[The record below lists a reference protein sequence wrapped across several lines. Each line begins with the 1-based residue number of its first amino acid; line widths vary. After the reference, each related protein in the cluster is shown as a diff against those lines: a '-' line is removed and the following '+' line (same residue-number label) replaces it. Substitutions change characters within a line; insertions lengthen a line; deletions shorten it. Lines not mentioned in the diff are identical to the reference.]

1 MFDLNNCLILYG
13 IFQPKLM
20 SDFNQK
26 QIEILQVA
34 EQLFAEKGF
43 DGTSIR
49 EISKIAKINIAMVSY
64 YFGSKEKLL
73 ESLILFRTS
82 DLKMK
87 LENLYDEKV
96 SPLQKIEK
104 FIEFYIEKVNRNKN
118 MYQIL
123 NFENSTKKRVLD
135 SAVFTAIKKGNLQTL
150 KNIIKEGQDALV
162 FKKNI
167 NVELITPTIL
177 GTYFY
182 FNMNK
187 PFFGEIFN
195 LESENDFNDYVK
207 FHLTKHI
214 QQTIKALLIYE
225 N

>member
-1 MFDLNNCLILYG
+1 
-13 IFQPKLM
+13 M

-87 LENLYDEKV
+87 LDNLYDEKV
-96 SPLQKIEK
+96 SPVQKIEK

-135 SAVFTAIKKGNLQTL
+135 SAVFIDIKKGNLQTL
-150 KNIIKEGQDALV
+150 KNIVKEGQDALI

-195 LESENDFNDYVK
+195 LKTDSDFNDYVN
-207 FHLTKHI
+207 FHLITHI
-214 QQTIKALLIYE
+214 QQTIKALLIYDK
-225 N
+225 

>member
-1 MFDLNNCLILYG
+1 
-13 IFQPKLM
+13 M

-82 DLKMK
+82 DLKLK
-87 LENLYDEKV
+87 LENLFDEKV

-104 FIEFYIEKVNRNKN
+104 FIAFYIEKVNSNKN

-162 FKKNI
+162 FKKNV

-214 QQTIKALLIYE
+214 QQTVKALLIYE

>member
-1 MFDLNNCLILYG
+1 MTY
-13 IFQPKLM
+13 
-20 SDFNQK
+20 FNQK

-82 DLKMK
+82 DLKLK

-150 KNIIKEGQDALV
+150 KNIIKEGQDALI
-162 FKKNI
+162 FKKNV

-195 LESENDFNDYVK
+195 LESESDFNDYVK

>member
-1 MFDLNNCLILYG
+1 
-13 IFQPKLM
+13 M

-82 DLKMK
+82 DLKLK

-104 FIEFYIEKVNRNKN
+104 FIAFYIEKVNSNKN

-162 FKKNI
+162 FKKNV

-214 QQTIKALLIYE
+214 QQTVKALLIYE

>member
-1 MFDLNNCLILYG
+1 
-13 IFQPKLM
+13 M

-73 ESLILFRTS
+73 ESSILFRTT
-82 DLKMK
+82 DLKLK
-87 LENLYDEKV
+87 LENLFDEKV

-104 FIEFYIEKVNRNKN
+104 FIAFYIEKVNSNKN

-162 FKKNI
+162 FKKNV

-214 QQTIKALLIYE
+214 QQTVKALLIYE

>member
-1 MFDLNNCLILYG
+1 
-13 IFQPKLM
+13 M

-82 DLKMK
+82 DLKLK
-87 LENLYDEKV
+87 LENLFDEKV
-96 SPLQKIEK
+96 APLQKIEK
-104 FIEFYIEKVNRNKN
+104 FIAFYIEKVNSNKN

-150 KNIIKEGQDALV
+150 KNIIKEGQDALI
-162 FKKNI
+162 FKKNV

-195 LESENDFNDYVK
+195 LESESDFNDYVK

>member
-1 MFDLNNCLILYG
+1 MT
-13 IFQPKLM
+13 
-20 SDFNQK
+20 DFNQK

-82 DLKMK
+82 DLKIK

-150 KNIIKEGQDALV
+150 KNIVKEGQDALV

-195 LESENDFNDYVK
+195 RIGKRF
-207 FHLTKHI
+207 
-214 QQTIKALLIYE
+214 
-225 N
+225 

>member
-1 MFDLNNCLILYG
+1 
-13 IFQPKLM
+13 M

-34 EQLFAEKGF
+34 EHLFAEKGF

-82 DLKMK
+82 DLKLK
-87 LENLYDEKV
+87 LENLFDEKV

-104 FIEFYIEKVNRNKN
+104 FIAFYIEKVNSNKN

-162 FKKNI
+162 FKKNV

-214 QQTIKALLIYE
+214 QQTVKALLIYE

>member
-1 MFDLNNCLILYG
+1 
-13 IFQPKLM
+13 M

-82 DLKMK
+82 DLKLK
-87 LENLYDEKV
+87 LENLFDEKV

-104 FIEFYIEKVNRNKN
+104 FIAFYIEKVNSNKN

-162 FKKNI
+162 FKKNV

-195 LESENDFNDYVK
+195 LETENDFNDYVK

-214 QQTIKALLIYE
+214 QQTVKALLIYE

>member
-1 MFDLNNCLILYG
+1 
-13 IFQPKLM
+13 M

-82 DLKMK
+82 DLKLK
-87 LENLYDEKV
+87 LENLFDEKV

-104 FIEFYIEKVNRNKN
+104 FIAFYIEKVNSNKN

-162 FKKNI
+162 FKKNV

>member
-1 MFDLNNCLILYG
+1 
-13 IFQPKLM
+13 M

-82 DLKMK
+82 DLKLK
-87 LENLYDEKV
+87 LENLFDEKV

-104 FIEFYIEKVNRNKN
+104 FIAFYIEKVNSNKN

-162 FKKNI
+162 FKKNV

-187 PFFGEIFN
+187 SFFGEIFN

-214 QQTIKALLIYE
+214 QQTVKALLIYE

>member
-1 MFDLNNCLILYG
+1 
-13 IFQPKLM
+13 M

-82 DLKMK
+82 DLKLK

-96 SPLQKIEK
+96 APLQKIEK
-104 FIEFYIEKVNRNKN
+104 FIAFYIEKVNSNKN

-123 NFENSTKKRVLD
+123 NFENSTKRRVSD
-135 SAVFTAIKKGNLQTL
+135 SDVFTAIKKGNLQTL

-162 FKKNI
+162 FKKNV

-187 PFFGEIFN
+187 PFFGEIFH

-214 QQTIKALLIYE
+214 QQTIKALLIYD

>member
-1 MFDLNNCLILYG
+1 
-13 IFQPKLM
+13 M

-26 QIEILQVA
+26 QIEIIQVA

-82 DLKMK
+82 DLKLK

-104 FIEFYIEKVNRNKN
+104 FIAFYIEKVNSNKN

-135 SAVFTAIKKGNLQTL
+135 SAVFIAIKKGNLQTL

-162 FKKNI
+162 FKKNV

-182 FNMNK
+182 FNMNT

-214 QQTIKALLIYE
+214 QQTVKALLIYE

>member
-1 MFDLNNCLILYG
+1 
-13 IFQPKLM
+13 M

-82 DLKMK
+82 DLKLK
-87 LENLYDEKV
+87 LENLFDEKV
-96 SPLQKIEK
+96 APLQKIEK
-104 FIEFYIEKVNRNKN
+104 FIAFYIEKVNSNKN

-162 FKKNI
+162 FKKNV

>member
-1 MFDLNNCLILYG
+1 MA
-13 IFQPKLM
+13 
-20 SDFNQK
+20 DFNQK
-26 QIEILQVA
+26 QIEILLVA

-82 DLKMK
+82 DLKLK

-96 SPLQKIEK
+96 SPFHKIEK
-104 FIEFYIEKVNRNKN
+104 FIEFYIEKVNLNKN

-123 NFENSTKKRVLD
+123 NFENSTKKRALD

-162 FKKNI
+162 FKKNV

-195 LESENDFNDYVK
+195 LNSEDDFNDYVK
-207 FHLTKHI
+207 LQLTKHI

>member
-1 MFDLNNCLILYG
+1 
-13 IFQPKLM
+13 M

-82 DLKMK
+82 DLKLK
-87 LENLYDEKV
+87 LENLFDEKV

-104 FIEFYIEKVNRNKN
+104 FIAFYIEKVNGNKN

-162 FKKNI
+162 FKKNV

-214 QQTIKALLIYE
+214 QQTVKALLIYE

>member
-1 MFDLNNCLILYG
+1 
-13 IFQPKLM
+13 M

-82 DLKMK
+82 DLKLK
-87 LENLYDEKV
+87 LENLFDEKV

-104 FIEFYIEKVNRNKN
+104 FIAFYIEKVNSNKN

-162 FKKNI
+162 FKKNV

-187 PFFGEIFN
+187 PFFGEIFK

-214 QQTIKALLIYE
+214 QQTVKALLIYE